1 MRVFS
6 SIDELRHTLD
16 ALKRQGRTVGLVPT
30 MGYLHAGHMELVSR
44 ARAENDIVVV
54 SIFVNPLQFSPA
66 EDLSKYPR
74 DLERDAA
81 MLRQA
86 GVNFLFSPGVEDM
99 YPRPMLT
106 VVDVPDLGREL
117 EGAVRPGH
125 FAGVATVVCK
135 LFNIVQPQTAYF
147 GEKDYQQVVII
158 KRMVDDLAVPVR
170 VISVPT
176 VRDSDGLALSSRNVY
191 LSEAERRAAVIVPQT
206 LDEAERLVA
215 GGLTDPVDL
224 EARLTAFLNREPL
237 AKPEVVAVRDAAT
250 LQPVTSIADPVVV
263 ALFIRVG
270 STRLLDNRV
279 VSNNRVVGDNR
290 VVGNKRVIGQPGL
303 PGKGVTR

>member
-6 SIDELRHTLD
+6 NIEELRHTLD

-30 MGYLHAGHMELVSR
+30 MGYLHAGHLKLVTR

-54 SIFVNPLQFSPA
+54 SIFVNPLQFGPA
-66 EDLSKYPR
+66 EDLGKYPR
-74 DLERDAA
+74 DLERDGV
-81 MLRQA
+81 MLKQA
-86 GVNFLFSPGVEDM
+86 GVNFLFAPGVEDM
-99 YPRPMLT
+99 YPRPMKT

-125 FAGVATVVCK
+125 FAGVATVVTK

-158 KRMVDDLAVPVR
+158 KRMVEDLAVPVR

-191 LSEAERRAAVIVPQT
+191 LSPDERRAAVIVPQA
-206 LDEAERLVA
+206 LDEAERLIA
-215 GGLTDPVDL
+215 EGITDAQEL
-224 EARLTAFLNREPL
+224 EAKLTAFIGREPL
-237 AKPEVVAVRDAAT
+237 AKPEVVAVRDAET
-250 LQPVTSIADPVVV
+250 LAPVASLEGAIVV
-263 ALFIRVG
+263 ALFVRIG
-270 STRLLDNRV
+270 TTRLLDNRV
-279 VSNNRVVGDNR
+279 VGNNSSPASGNRMIRDNR
-290 VVGNKRVIGQPGL
+290 MSGQ
-303 PGKGVTR
+303 PGKGVTK